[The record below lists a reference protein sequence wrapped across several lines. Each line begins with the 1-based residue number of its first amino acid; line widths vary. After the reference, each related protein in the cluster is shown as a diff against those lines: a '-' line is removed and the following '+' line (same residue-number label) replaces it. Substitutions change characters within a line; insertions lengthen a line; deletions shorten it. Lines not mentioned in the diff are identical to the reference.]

1 MSIKYKR
8 KREYTIPESKL
19 RTMIRFMIKD
29 ELNKTTNFTY
39 AKVHM
44 MPKQQLKIASPLSKN
59 FKSFTSDFIKSII
72 SNI

>member
-1 MSIKYKR
+1 
-8 KREYTIPESKL
+8 
-19 RTMIRFMIKD
+19 MIRSIIKD
-29 ELNKTTNFTY
+29 ELHKTTNFTY

-44 MPKQQLKIASPLSKN
+44 MPKQQLQISSPLSKN